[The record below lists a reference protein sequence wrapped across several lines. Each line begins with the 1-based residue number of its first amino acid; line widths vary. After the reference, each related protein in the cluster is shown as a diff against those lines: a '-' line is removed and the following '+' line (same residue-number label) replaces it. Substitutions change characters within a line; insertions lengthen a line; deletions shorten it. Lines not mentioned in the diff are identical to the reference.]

1 MSILRS
7 VKDGRTALKMVVAR
21 VVVSGMTSMIDWKVM
36 LARQIISAGWGRSE
50 KKVINVQLKDLIHY
64 LE

>member
-21 VVVSGMTSMIDWKVM
+21 VVVSGMTSIIDWKVM
-36 LARQIISAGWGRSE
+36 LARRIISAGWGRSE
-50 KKVINVQLKDLIHY
+50 KK
-64 LE
+64 